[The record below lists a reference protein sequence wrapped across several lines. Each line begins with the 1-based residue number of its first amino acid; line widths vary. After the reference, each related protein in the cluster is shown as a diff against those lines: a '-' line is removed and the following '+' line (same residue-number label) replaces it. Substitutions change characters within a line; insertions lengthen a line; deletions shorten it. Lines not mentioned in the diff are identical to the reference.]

1 MRVHRVHSLS
11 PLTPYEPS
19 ERPSA
24 GKVRALVRQARG
36 DGQLA
41 LPLELGPASPR
52 AADPPPTAPMD
63 RQFLGRMM
71 TTILEACQGR
81 RPAMQVRPLLV
92 PELYARLLATEP
104 SSRQPY
110 VVRSVH
116 TCRPADDVVETCAVV
131 HCGPRALAV
140 AARFETSP
148 TGWRCTQFDLLKPR
162 PPRARRLTA

>member
-1 MRVHRVHSLS
+1 MRVHEVHSLS

-19 ERPSA
+19 ERP
-24 GKVRALVRQARG
+24 GVRTVRALVPHAGG

-41 LPLELGPASPR
+41 LPLRLGPAT
-52 AADPPPTAPMD
+52 PPAPGPTASAQPD
-63 RQFLGRMM
+63 RRFLGRMM

-81 RPAMQVRPLLV
+81 RPAIQVRPLLV
-92 PELYARLLATEP
+92 PELYDRLLATEP
-104 SSRQPY
+104 PGRQPY
-110 VVRSVH
+110 VVRSVR
-116 TCRPADDVVETCAVV
+116 TCRPADNVVETCAVV

-162 PPRARRLTA
+162 PARARRLTA

>member
-1 MRVHRVHSLS
+1 MRVHCLR

-19 ERPSA
+19 ERPSVR
-24 GKVRALVRQARG
+24 KVRALVRHARG

-41 LPLELGPASPR
+41 LPLQLGPVAPR
-52 AADPPPTAPMD
+52 VADPPASAPMD

-81 RPAMQVRPLLV
+81 RPATQVRPLLV
-92 PELYARLLATEP
+92 PELYDRLLATEP
-104 SSRQPY
+104 PGRQPY

-116 TCRPADDVVETCAVV
+116 TCRPADNVVETCAIV

-162 PPRARRLTA
+162 PTRSRRLTA